1 MAFRWQADCGPTL
14 NAGLVAS
21 WFYKGSGPVLVRYPI
36 CLCFFHGGLDPLD
49 PHMKCFYFGL
59 LSGVNAVRS
68 SLNISTHNRL
78 KHEATEHFPPVT
90 GIRDFTEMKFGPIN
104 ILDVVG
110 GNSTETAVWDIYKIY
125 SQINIT
131 IFNMNTTKYQCCMKY
146 GSPRTAIYKYQTED
160 TYMYRKY
167 RTFGLYYF
175 VCTNKYHKVGQTPI
189 GVAITVSESTCSED
203 DVVFI
208 EPYHPLRQPGRKLV
222 IGAKLAYAN
231 ISAMSILEWMEANK
245 FLGVDKI
252 VAYYVSSLNN
262 DALKVLN
269 YYATTGFLD
278 LYFFKPF
285 REGRRYSS
293 VVFFFF
299 ILHHVRIQRGNMGSR
314 PPSI

>member
-1 MAFRWQADCGPTL
+1 MR
-14 NAGLVAS
+14 N
-21 WFYKGSGPVLVRYPI
+21 
-36 CLCFFHGGLDPLD
+36 
-49 PHMKCFYFGL
+49 
-59 LSGVNAVRS
+59 
-68 SLNISTHNRL
+68 SLNISTHNGL
-78 KHEATEHFPPVT
+78 KHEAAEYFPSVT

-104 ILDVVG
+104 ILDVVS
-110 GNSTETAVWDIYKIY
+110 GNSTKTAVWDIYKIY

-131 IFNMNTTKYQCCMKY
+131 IFNVNTTKYQCCMKY

-175 VCTNKYHKVGQTPI
+175 VCTNKYHKLGLTPI

-262 DALKVLN
+262 DALKVLK

-285 REGRRYSS
+285 REGRTCSS

-299 ILHHVRIQRGNMGSR
+299 RFAPCRGGTGVPDPLPPEKSKNKGQYWSGS
-314 PPSI
+314 PKNHCKATKPTFNVGPSDR